1 MPLSADRVV
10 APNLRLRLSNRPEN
24 VMLVRQ
30 VLTGIGEAVE
40 LPAMELNDISTAVT
54 EACNNVVLHAYGGQQ
69 GPLEIDVH
77 LLQDEIKVVVRD
89 DGVGVPP
96 ESRPSQETAGLGI
109 AVIKALAARAQF
121 RADPAHGTEV
131 EMTFRADP
139 ALVGEPGAK
148 LPAPAENDLG
158 ATVELALAPASL
170 IATVLPRLLSVLAA
184 RAHFKTDRI
193 ADVQLLADALA
204 AAVPSSIAGSYL
216 SIAVS
221 VGPHDLELRIAPLRG
236 GRSEQLMLDAALE
249 GLAPVI
255 GKLTDRHTVT
265 SHDQASDAETLAL
278 RLLDH
283 R

>member
-1 MPLSADRVV
+1 MPQPVDR
-10 APNLRLRLSNRPEN
+10 AGPPNLRLRLSNRPEN

-40 LPAMELNDISTAVT
+40 LPAVELNDISTAVT
-54 EACNNVVLHAYGGQQ
+54 EACNNVVLHAYEGQQ
-69 GPLEIDVH
+69 GPLEVDVH
-77 LLQDEIKVVVRD
+77 LLQGEIKVVVRD
-89 DGVGVPP
+89 DGVGVSPA
-96 ESRPSQETAGLGI
+96 SQPSQETAGLGI

-121 RADPAHGTEV
+121 RAVPAQGTEV
-131 EMTFRADP
+131 DMTFRADQ
-139 ALVGEPGAK
+139 ALVGEPGAN
-148 LPAPAENDLG
+148 LPARAETELG

-184 RAHFKTDRI
+184 RAHFRTDRI

-204 AAVPSSIAGSYL
+204 AEVPSSIAGSYL
-216 SIAVS
+216 RITVS

-255 GKLTDRHTVT
+255 GKLTDRHSVS
-265 SHDQASDAETLAL
+265 SHDQAPDAETLAL